1 MRKPS
6 NKSRAGGAPIRNGKI
21 KASHIL
27 VKKLSLAQQIRD
39 ELDAGADFAE
49 MARKYSECPSK
60 KKGGNL
66 GEFPKGKMVDAFWN
80 ACTRLQINQISE
92 PVKTQFGY
100 HIIKRTK

>member
-1 MRKPS
+1 MG
-6 NKSRAGGAPIRNGKI
+6 KSSKSGRSGGASIRNGKM

-66 GEFPKGKMVDAFWN
+66 GEFPKGKMVDEFWN
-80 ACTRLQINQISE
+80 ACTKLQINQISE
-92 PVKTQFGY
+92 PIKTQFGY
-100 HIIKRTK
+100 HLIKRTK